1 MRASSPLAPA
11 SGIAHSSAWSL
22 LSNLPLL
29 ALARRCGLVRRRP
42 RKVYPLAFLQ
52 TSCLLSLVPKV
63 SLSGWAGLWGLF
75 NAQTLSKQAVAKR
88 FSPAAVA
95 FLKETLEALTS
106 GLCLQPLARP
116 RFLRS
121 FGRVLLQD
129 STCVGLPQ
137 KLATEFPGSFSHSH
151 GRSATLKIQAV
162 YDLIAQSCVSFALGS
177 FSQNDQR
184 ASPAILTIAR
194 AGDLVIRDLGYAVLE
209 VFQQCQAKGI
219 YFLSRWLPGTTVLD
233 LQTGQKLDLLAK
245 LRTLGQWDGPVCLGQ
260 HKRVPVRLV
269 ALPVPETV
277 AAERRRK
284 LNASRDRRSRPS
296 SERLALC
303 GWDIFIT
310 NVSPTVWP
318 PDALP
323 AVYALR
329 WRIEILFKA
338 WKSHFRLEALTAGS
352 AQQVEVL
359 ICGRLIWICLFHLRF
374 VGAHGPTPTLSV
386 MKLAAWS
393 QSFLLPCLLAMH
405 GVPIG
410 QNLRSLIAYHCQY
423 EKRRKRKNFHQKLF
437 ALG

>member
-1 MRASSPLAPA
+1 MRASPSLAPA
-11 SGIAHSSAWSL
+11 SDIAHSSAWSL
-22 LSNLPLL
+22 LANLPLL

-52 TSCLLSLVPKV
+52 TSCLLSLVPNV

-95 FLKETLEALTS
+95 FLKETLGALMS
-106 GLCLQPLARP
+106 GLCLQPLTRP
-116 RFLRS
+116 RLPRS
-121 FGRVLLQD
+121 FHRVLLQD
-129 STCVGLPQ
+129 STCVSLPQ
-137 KLATEFPGSFSHSH
+137 KLAAKFPGSFSHSH

-162 YDLIAQSCVSFALGS
+162 YDLMAHNCVHFSLGS

-184 ASPAILTIAR
+184 ASPAILAIAR
-194 AGDLVIRDLGYAVLE
+194 TGDLVIRDLGYAVLE
-209 VFQQCQAKGI
+209 VFQQFQAQGI

-233 LQTGQKLDLLAK
+233 PQTGQKLDLQTQ
-245 LRTLGQWDGPVCLGQ
+245 LRTLGKWDGPVWLGQ
-260 HKRVPVRLV
+260 DKRVPARLV
-269 ALPVPETV
+269 ALPVPEPV

-284 LNASRDRRSRPS
+284 LKASRDRRSRPS

-303 GWDIFIT
+303 SWDIFIT
-310 NVSPTVWP
+310 NVSPAVWS

-329 WRIEILFKA
+329 WRIEILFKS

-352 AQQVEVL
+352 AQQIEVL
-359 ICGRLIWICLFHLRF
+359 IYGRLIWICLFHLRF
-374 VGAHGPTPTLSV
+374 VGPHSPAPALSV

-393 QSFLLPCLLAMH
+393 QSFWLPCLLAMH
-405 GVPIG
+405 GVPTD
-410 QNLRSLIAYHCQY
+410 QNLRLQIAYHGRY
-423 EKRRKRKNFHQKLF
+423 EKRKKRKNFYQKLF